1 MQDCTLAEPG
11 GPWRPTF
18 ALGRLEIKDLLYKS
32 YTGHPRFY
40 MFRALGSLQFSL
52 EHSLGMLL
60 NIVHGQVPKR

>member
-18 ALGRLEIKDLLYKS
+18 ALGRLEIKD
-32 YTGHPRFY
+32 TGHPRFY

-60 NIVHGQVPKR
+60 NIVHGQVQKR